1 MDADAAM
8 KTIFNFTL
16 NLARTA
22 LWFVAVELIGRLLF
36 YAGVLNLIGWL
47 RQRVGR
53 RRLII
58 PMYHRVRGGDEPAES
73 RLLDVQ
79 RGVPVELFEQHLR
92 VFRWFGTLVTLDEAF
107 DRMQRGTAWSKSVI
121 ALTFDDGYR
130 DNLTLAVPVLNR
142 HGGRATIFPVTRTA
156 CGGRPLWWDE
166 LTDVLTRGS
175 INGDG
180 LMPYLAG
187 LERCEANPRDCASV
201 GPTASRTA
209 MAQFLCERLVELP
222 DNQRERIIDELA
234 TRLEVAPHAPMLVSS
249 CADNAAEL
257 NAPRI
262 YADWNELRAAADGG
276 FEIGGHTLDHAVL
289 PCEEPT
295 TAYLQIAGSRKA
307 LQQQLGAAA
316 RSFAYPN
323 GRHDAIS
330 RALVSLAGFRLAVST
345 EHGVNYASTDPF
357 QLRRMPIGCERPFH
371 LALKL
376 AFYGWAHRG

>member
-1 MDADAAM
+1 MDADSAM
-8 KTIFNFTL
+8 KTVFNFTL

-22 LWFVAVELIGRLLF
+22 LRFVAVELIGRLLF
-36 YAGVLNLIGWL
+36 YAGVLYLIGWL
-47 RQRVGR
+47 RQHIGR

-79 RGVPVELFEQHLR
+79 RGVPVGLFEQHLR
-92 VFRWFGTLVTLDEAF
+92 VFRRFGTLATLDEAF
-107 DRMQRGTAWSKSVI
+107 DRLQRGTGSSKSVI

-142 HGGRATIFPVTRTA
+142 QGARATIFPVTRTA
-156 CGGRPLWWDE
+156 GGGRPLWWDE
-166 LTDVLTRGS
+166 LTGVLSRGS
-175 INGDG
+175 INGEG
-180 LMPYLAG
+180 LTPYLAG
-187 LERCEANPRDCASV
+187 LERCEPSPRDCASV
-201 GPTASRTA
+201 GPTASRIA

-222 DNQRERIIDELA
+222 GHQRERIIDELA
-234 TRLEVAPHAPMLVSS
+234 ARLDVAPQASMPGSLRAES
-249 CADNAAEL
+249 AAEL
-257 NAPRI
+257 NAPSI

-295 TAYLQIAGSRKA
+295 TAYLQIAGSRTA

-323 GRHDAIS
+323 GRHDAIC
-330 RALVSLAGFRLAVST
+330 RALVSRAGFRLAVAT